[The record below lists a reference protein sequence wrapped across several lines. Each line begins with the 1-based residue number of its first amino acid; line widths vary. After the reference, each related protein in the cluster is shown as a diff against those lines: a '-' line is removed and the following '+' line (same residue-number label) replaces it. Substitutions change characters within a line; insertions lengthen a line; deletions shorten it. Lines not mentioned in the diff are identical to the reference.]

1 MESLQPT
8 LDSIHSD
15 TLPPS
20 TPKKSTNFGAD
31 PNDHNSLHPVRW
43 RSDTERRIYS
53 SKLIEAL
60 RHVLRRNPSLPPK
73 RGGGREIRE
82 TADRVL
88 AATAKGRTRWS
99 RAILASPL
107 GRWRL
112 QRQHKKVK
120 KMTRGLKKP
129 NIRKERRRSPA
140 LQKKARVLGRLVP
153 GCRKVSFP
161 NLLEET
167 TDYISALEMQIRA
180 MTTLTELLA
189 GSAAPADRL
198 EGPRP

>member
-1 MESLQPT
+1 MASLQPD

-15 TLPPS
+15 TSPPS
-20 TPKKSTNFGAD
+20 SLRKRTKFGPD
-31 PNDHNSLHPVRW
+31 SSRHNSLHPVRW
-43 RSDTERRIYS
+43 RSDADRRIYS
-53 SKLIEAL
+53 SKLVEAL
-60 RHVLRRNPSLPPK
+60 RHVLHRSPSLPP
-73 RGGGREIRE
+73 RPVGGHEIHE

-88 AATAKGRTRWS
+88 ATTAKGRTRWS

-107 GRWRL
+107 GRWRF

-120 KMTRGLKKP
+120 KTTRGFKKP
-129 NIRKERRRSPA
+129 EIRKDRRLPA
-140 LQKKARVLGRLVP
+140 LHKKACVLGRLVP

-167 TDYISALEMQIRA
+167 SDYISALEMQVRV
-180 MTTLTELLA
+180 MTALTELLA
-189 GSAAPADRL
+189 GGGVPADRL